1 MIITRTPFRL
11 SFFGGGTDYSP
22 WYEKQSG
29 IIIASAMARYCYL
42 NIRFLPPFFEHKTR
56 AAYSKF
62 EVVSTNQ
69 EIEHPSI
76 RNCLKFMNIEEG
88 LEIHHDGD
96 LPARSG
102 IGSSSS
108 FTVCMLHAL
117 HALRYEMVTQKTLA
131 EEAIKVEQELIG
143 ENVGIQDQIMA
154 AYGGLQVIKMGPDP
168 HFMVQPL
175 IVSPEYLHALE
186 QHVLLGFS
194 GISRNSNQYAE
205 AQIKNIKNGES
216 HRNLDEIQSL
226 ATEALSLFQKQ
237 ANLEEIGK
245 LLDQSWQMKRNLAQG
260 ISNDFIDELY
270 TTAKN
275 AGVWG
280 GKLMGAGGGGFVMFL
295 APPDRHETIKK
306 ALKHIKVWA
315 PFKIDKA
322 GSQVIL
328 HNDL

>member
-11 SFFGGGTDYSP
+11 SFFGGGTDYRP
-22 WYEKQSG
+22 WYENQGG

-42 NIRFLPPFFEHKTR
+42 NIRLLPPFFEHKTR
-56 AAYSKF
+56 VAYSKF
-62 EVVSTNQ
+62 EVVSSNQ
-69 EIEHPSI
+69 DIEHPSI
-76 RNCLKFMNIEEG
+76 RNCLKFMNIEDG

-108 FTVCMLHAL
+108 FTVCLLHAL
-117 HALRYEMVTQKTLA
+117 HALRYEMVTPKTLA
-131 EEAIKVEQELIG
+131 DE
-143 ENVGIQDQIMA
+143 A
-154 AYGGLQVIKMGPDP
+154 AYGCLQVINMGPGA
-168 HFMVQPL
+168 HYMVQPL

-194 GISRNSNQYAE
+194 GIRRNSNQYAE
-205 AQIKNIKNGES
+205 AQIKNIINGES
-216 HRNLDEIQSL
+216 HRNLEEIQSL

-237 ANLEEIGK
+237 VNLEEIGK
-245 LLDQSWQMKRNLAQG
+245 LLDQSWQMKRSLAQG
-260 ISNDFIDELY
+260 ISNSFIDELY
-270 TTAKN
+270 TTAKT

-280 GKLMGAGGGGFVMFL
+280 GKLMGAGGSGFVMFL

-315 PFKIDKA
+315 PYKIDKA
-322 GSQVIL
+322 RSQVIL